1 MNKVLKSIVM
11 VVVLVMLVMSSAC
24 TLSASKPPVQATPTG
39 ELNFMTPTTVAGAI
53 ATQTAIAKA
62 PQVATA
68 TPEPP
73 TAAPTKAPTAK
84 PQSQGSSSSSSS
96 GGGRTIPTLTRPST
110 YTLQKGEWPICIARR
125 YDLDLASFFS
135 VNGLSMNSRPTVGT
149 VLKVPSSGNWNSS
162 AYGSRSL
169 RSHSDFK
176 VGASDTIYTIA
187 CYYGDVSPEG
197 ILAANGLNNAGDI
210 HSGMTLKIP

>member
-1 MNKVLKSIVM
+1 MNKVFKYIVM

-24 TLSASKPPVQATPTG
+24 TLSASKPPAKATPTG
-39 ELNFMTPTTVAGAI
+39 ELNFLTPTTVAGAI
-53 ATQTAIAKA
+53 ATQTAIAKV

-73 TAAPTKAPTAK
+73 TTAPTKAPTAV
-84 PQSQGSSSSSSS
+84 PQSQGSSSSS
-96 GGGRTIPTLTRPST
+96 GGGSSRTIPTLTRPDT

-135 VNGLSMNSRPTVGT
+135 ANGLSMNSRPAVGV

-162 AYGSRSL
+162 AYGSRAL

-176 VGASDTIYTIA
+176 VGGSDTLYTIA

-197 ILAANGLNNAGDI
+197 ILAANGLNNSGDV